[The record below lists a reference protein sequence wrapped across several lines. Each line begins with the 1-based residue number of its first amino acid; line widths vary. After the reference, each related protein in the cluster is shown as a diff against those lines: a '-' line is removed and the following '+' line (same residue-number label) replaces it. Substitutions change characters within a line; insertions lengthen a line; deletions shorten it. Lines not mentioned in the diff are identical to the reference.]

1 MADNLVSNQRVKEMY
16 IDNPINIQQEMEID
30 DQVDSLNIHELEIDE
45 VEVK

>member
-30 DQVDSLNIHELEIDE
+30 DQVDSLNIHDLEIDE